1 MTWSRPLVPIAA
13 ALALCAGVGC
23 VRPGRIEPGLLT
35 RYQKAVLERSP
46 QPRVAGD
53 GAGLL
58 RPITD
63 ADRVPLKIV
72 RKDGAEA
79 VTVELTLAEAIR
91 LALLNSLD
99 VRVVS
104 FQPAI
109 SREDMVQAAA
119 AFDYVAFGSF
129 QHVIQDEATVSA
141 LVSGESHVTEAELGV
156 RKTTVTGAE
165 LSAAWELVRTS
176 DANQFIALNRRHESV
191 FTLSVTQPLLRNAWP
206 DYNLAALRV
215 ARLGYRTSISEFRQ
229 QVEAV
234 VSQVQGLYW
243 ALVRARRDCAIQEE
257 LLAKTIETRDR
268 VRKRRKIDATRV
280 EVKQAEA
287 AVQTRRARLLRA
299 RKAIGDA
306 QDELARVLA
315 DERLGLLRRYAL
327 VPTTAPVATRVRVDA
342 GDQLLDALRFSPV
355 MEQARLA
362 IRTADINVRLAENET
377 LPVLNFTAAVAY
389 QGLRGNGEDAVAQMA
404 GHDHISYVLGG
415 TFEYPIG
422 NRAARSALRQRKFE
436 RLQAI
441 ASMQNAADQLAVD
454 VNEAVRE
461 IETAFAE
468 VEANRAAVAAA
479 KAELEALED
488 TEKIR
493 GRLSPEFLQVKLGAQ
508 ELLAAVAGEEV
519 RALVDYNRALARL
532 AEVTGTILHQQNI
545 KLAVEAATE
554 APPRPR
560 PAGAPE

>member
-1 MTWSRPLVPIAA
+1 
-13 ALALCAGVGC
+13 
-23 VRPGRIEPGLLT
+23 
-35 RYQKAVLERSP
+35 
-46 QPRVAGD
+46 
-53 GAGLL
+53 
-58 RPITD
+58 
-63 ADRVPLKIV
+63 
-72 RKDGAEA
+72 
-79 VTVELTLAEAIR
+79 
-91 LALLNSLD
+91 
-99 VRVVS
+99 
-104 FQPAI
+104 
-109 SREDMVQAAA
+109 
-119 AFDYVAFGSF
+119 
-129 QHVIQDEATVSA
+129 
-141 LVSGESHVTEAELGV
+141 
-156 RKTTVTGAE
+156 
-165 LSAAWELVRTS
+165 
-176 DANQFIALNRRHESV
+176 
-191 FTLSVTQPLLRNAWP
+191 
-206 DYNLAALRV
+206 
-215 ARLGYRTSISEFRQ
+215 
-229 QVEAV
+229 
-234 VSQVQGLYW
+234 
-243 ALVRARRDCAIQEE
+243 
-257 LLAKTIETRDR
+257 
-268 VRKRRKIDATRV
+268 
-280 EVKQAEA
+280 
-287 AVQTRRARLLRA
+287 
-299 RKAIGDA
+299 
-306 QDELARVLA
+306 
-315 DERLGLLRRYAL
+315 
-327 VPTTAPVATRVRVDA
+327 VDA